1 MLVALSIRNIVLID
15 QLDLTLG
22 AGLTVLTGETG
33 AGKSIMLDALG
44 LALGARGD
52 GSLVRTGAAQGQVTA
67 QFELAPDHQAV
78 RHLRENDIDCDGDLL
93 VRRVQSADGRTR
105 AFVNDQ
111 PVSVQMLKSIAGSLV
126 EIHGQHDDRALLD
139 PDSHLSLI
147 DAFGKLGSQVS
158 AVEAAY
164 TTWQA
169 AEKALRQHQAML
181 DRALREKDYIEHSVS
196 ELAQADPQEGEEE
209 SLSALR
215 TLMMSAE
222 KISEDL
228 QEAEGALSGDGATE
242 ARLNAA
248 LRKLERSGQ
257 NAAGRLDAATD
268 AMERVLVE
276 MAEAKL
282 AVAAAIN
289 DIEYDPG
296 ALEKAEERLF
306 ALRALARKH
315 NVTVDG
321 LVGLR
326 NAMEAQLS
334 ALDSDETVLT
344 TLKSAATAAREA
356 FVARAGALS
365 EKRVKAAS
373 QLDQRVMQELAPLK
387 LEKAKFETLIER
399 LDDNASGPKGFDRA
413 EFRIAANP
421 GMPAG
426 PLMKVASGGE
436 LARFMLALK
445 VVLAERGSAPSLIF
459 DEIDTGVGG
468 AVAEAIGV
476 RLDRLS
482 HTLQVLAVT
491 HSPQVAARAFSHFLI
506 SKAAGDSK
514 TDDLVF
520 TRIETLDEETRRE
533 EIARMLSGATITD
546 EARAAADKLIGTAV

>member
-15 QLDLTLG
+15 ELDLTLG
-22 AGLTVLTGETG
+22 SGLTVMTGETG

-52 GSLVRTGAAQGQVTA
+52 GSLVRTGATQGLVTA
-67 QFELAPDHQAV
+67 QFELVPDHEAIKK
-78 RHLRENDIDCDGDLL
+78 LNDNDIECDGDLL

-147 DAFGKLGSQVS
+147 DAYGRLAAHVTTVES
-158 AVEAAY
+158 AFA
-164 TTWQA
+164 TWQA
-169 AEKALRQHQAML
+169 AEKALRQHQTML
-181 DRALREKDYIEHSVS
+181 DKALRERDYIEHAVA
-196 ELAQADPQEGEEE
+196 ELAQAGPEEGEEE

-228 QEAEGALSGDGATE
+228 QEAEKALTGDGTTE

-248 LRKLERSGQ
+248 LRKLERSGER
-257 NAAGRLDAATD
+257 AAGRLDSATA

-289 DIEYDPG
+289 DIEYDPR

-321 LVGLR
+321 LVALR
-326 NAMEAQLS
+326 NTMEAQLT
-334 ALDSDETVLT
+334 ALDSDES
-344 TLKSAATAAREA
+344 TLRQLKMDAETARNA
-356 FVARAGALS
+356 FLDRASALS
-365 EKRVKAAS
+365 EKRVKAAA

-399 LDDNASGPKGFDRA
+399 LDDTACGPKGFDRA

-482 HTLQVLAVT
+482 SSLQVLAVT
-491 HSPQVAARAFSHFLI
+491 HSPQVAARAFSHILI
-506 SKAAGDSK
+506 SKGTGDSGA
-514 TDDLVF
+514 DGLVF
-520 TRIETLDEETRRE
+520 TRIQTLDDTTRRE

-546 EARAAADKLIGTAV
+546 EARAAADKLIGSSV